1 MSDTTMV
8 YRGVI
13 NGQTIELEQETGL
26 APGAAVEV
34 TIQPAQPAPMSVEEI
49 RTIIDETFGAC
60 ADEAD
65 EWDEFDKW
73 YREGRR
79 QERRSIEDDE

>member
-1 MSDTTMV
+1 MSDATMV
-8 YRGVI
+8 DRGVI

-34 TIQPAQPAPMSVEEI
+34 TIHPASPAPKSVEEI
-49 RTIIDETFGAC
+49 RAIIGETFGAC

-65 EWDEFDKW
+65 ELDEFD
-73 YREGRR
+73 RMTRALR
-79 QERRSIEDDE
+79 HQESQRSEE

>member
-1 MSDTTMV
+1 MSDTTTV

-34 TIQPAQPAPMSVEEI
+34 TILPAQPAPKSVEEI
-49 RTIIDETFGAC
+49 RSIIDETFGAC
-60 ADEAD
+60 ADEA
-65 EWDEFDKW
+65 EAWDEFDKS
-73 YREGRR
+73 YRKGRR
-79 QERRSIEDDE
+79 QERRSIDDDE

>member
-1 MSDTTMV
+1 MTDTAMV

-34 TIQPAQPAPMSVEEI
+34 TIQPAQSAPMSIEEI
-49 RTIIDETFGAC
+49 RAIIDETFSAY

-65 EWDEFDKW
+65 ELDEFD
-73 YREGRR
+73 RMTRALRHQESQRSEG
-79 QERRSIEDDE
+79 